1 MARKERVTEV
11 FDGDTF
17 LTSVR
22 KKPVRLNDVN
32 TPEKRQQGYQDAKKA
47 LEKLIG
53 NKEVTVDTLC
63 RDKWGR
69 PIADVKLG
77 NQSVNRAMKKHQ
89 KK

>member
-1 MARKERVTEV
+1 MPRKERVTKI

-17 LTSVR
+17 LTRVR

-32 TPEKRQQGYQDAKKA
+32 TPDKREQGYQDAKKA
-47 LEKLIG
+47 LERLIG
-53 NKEVTVDTLC
+53 NKEITVDTIA

-69 PIADVKLG
+69 PIANVKLG
-77 NQSVNRAMKKHQ
+77 NQSVNRAMKKYQ

>member
-1 MARKERVTEV
+1 MARKEKVTKV

-17 LTSVR
+17 LTTVR

-32 TPEKRQQGYQDAKKA
+32 TPEKREQGYQDAKKA

-53 NKEVTVDTLC
+53 NKEVTIDTIT

-69 PIADVKLG
+69 PIANVKRG
-77 NQSVNRAMKKHQ
+77 NQSVNRATKKYQ

>member
-1 MARKERVTEV
+1 MPRKERVIKV

-22 KKPVRLNDVN
+22 KNPVRLNDVN
-32 TPEKRQQGYQDAKKA
+32 TPEKRQPGYQDAKKA

-53 NKEVTVDTLC
+53 DKQVTVNTVA

-77 NQSVNRAMKKHQ
+77 NQSVNRAMKKYQ

>member
-1 MARKERVTEV
+1 MPRKERVTKI

-32 TPEKRQQGYQDAKKA
+32 TPDKREQGYQDAKKA

-53 NKEVTVDTLC
+53 NKQVTVDTVA

-69 PIADVKLG
+69 PIANVKLG
-77 NQSVNRAMKKHQ
+77 NQSVNRAMKKYQ

>member
-1 MARKERVTEV
+1 MTRKERVTEV

-47 LEKLIG
+47 LE
-53 NKEVTVDTLC
+53 NAN
-63 RDKWGR
+63 W
-69 PIADVKLG
+69 
-77 NQSVNRAMKKHQ
+77 
-89 KK
+89 